1 MPIEVSQPYLI
12 LIGFLG
18 ILNFRFKTNQELR
31 FNSLDLVGLQLSNLT
46 RLLLVLLV
54 ASFFSPGRKKL
65 YFGIITSI
73 GLFLLIR
80 FRSANILSF
89 YIFFERAVLPVF
101 LLILGWGYQPERL
114 RASLYI
120 LFYTLVASLPLLIS
134 IILIMNNYSSNF
146 SIIPIIDRS
155 FSNSL
160 ILLVLI
166 AAFLVKFPIYG
177 VHYWL
182 PKAHVEAPVS
192 GSIIL
197 AGIML
202 KLGGYG
208 LILVY
213 PLLKLGLALRATR
226 RLSLVGGSI
235 VAVLIL
241 RVTDIKVIIA
251 YSSVVHIAIIIVVF
265 IGVRI
270 IGIIGGLLI
279 ILAHGLTSSGIFRG
293 VNIIYE
299 RRHTRSL
306 IINKGLLRINAS
318 LTMYWF
324 LLIVSNFSGPFTLNL
339 LSEIIIIQALMNIS
353 WFFWTAVFMLCF
365 FSAAYNL
372 VLYASSQQGYA
383 STHSRV
389 NRGFTGRES
398 TIMAVHLA
406 PIVLL
411 LLSLNVRL

>member
-1 MPIEVSQPYLI
+1 M
-12 LIGFLG
+12 
-18 ILNFRFKTNQELR
+18 
-31 FNSLDLVGLQLSNLT
+31 
-46 RLLLVLLV
+46 
-54 ASFFSPGRKKL
+54 
-65 YFGIITSI
+65 
-73 GLFLLIR
+73 
-80 FRSANILSF
+80 
-89 YIFFERAVLPVF
+89 
-101 LLILGWGYQPERL
+101 
-114 RASLYI
+114 
-120 LFYTLVASLPLLIS
+120 
-134 IILIMNNYSSNF
+134 
-146 SIIPIIDRS
+146 
-155 FSNSL
+155 
-160 ILLVLI
+160 
-166 AAFLVKFPIYG
+166 
-177 VHYWL
+177 
-182 PKAHVEAPVS
+182 EAPVS

-353 WFFWTAVFMLCF
+353 
-365 FSAAYNL
+365 
-372 VLYASSQQGYA
+372 
-383 STHSRV
+383 
-389 NRGFTGRES
+389 
-398 TIMAVHLA
+398 
-406 PIVLL
+406 
-411 LLSLNVRL
+411 

>member
-1 MPIEVSQPYLI
+1 MAAAVRLCRFSRGKFLVIKILAIFVPIEVSQPYLI

-177 VHYWL
+177 VHY
-182 PKAHVEAPVS
+182 
-192 GSIIL
+192 
-197 AGIML
+197 
-202 KLGGYG
+202 
-208 LILVY
+208 
-213 PLLKLGLALRATR
+213 
-226 RLSLVGGSI
+226 
-235 VAVLIL
+235 
-241 RVTDIKVIIA
+241 
-251 YSSVVHIAIIIVVF
+251 
-265 IGVRI
+265 
-270 IGIIGGLLI
+270 
-279 ILAHGLTSSGIFRG
+279 
-293 VNIIYE
+293 
-299 RRHTRSL
+299 
-306 IINKGLLRINAS
+306 
-318 LTMYWF
+318 
-324 LLIVSNFSGPFTLNL
+324 
-339 LSEIIIIQALMNIS
+339 
-353 WFFWTAVFMLCF
+353 
-365 FSAAYNL
+365 
-372 VLYASSQQGYA
+372 
-383 STHSRV
+383 
-389 NRGFTGRES
+389 
-398 TIMAVHLA
+398 
-406 PIVLL
+406 
-411 LLSLNVRL
+411 